1 MLAKVSLEV
10 FALAIC
16 DMVETDVIL
25 DGLIKQLVG
34 LLESCLLHWE
44 KGIIRCAAKDLDSRV
59 VELKILYD
67 LRLPVHCV
75 AAIVRAVVSCIMHFL
90 ILSFWKQD

>member
-1 MLAKVSLEV
+1 VLAKVTLEV
-10 FALAIC
+10 FAFAIC

-44 KGIIRCAAKDLDSRV
+44 KGIIIFAAKVSAGQWV
-59 VELKILYD
+59 VL
-67 LRLPVHCV
+67 
-75 AAIVRAVVSCIMHFL
+75 
-90 ILSFWKQD
+90 

>member
-1 MLAKVSLEV
+1 MLAKVPLEV
-10 FALAIC
+10 LALAIC
-16 DMVETDVIL
+16 DMVETYVIL

-44 KGIIRCAAKDLDSRV
+44 KGFISFAAKDSAGRL

-67 LRLPVHCV
+67 LRLPVIYV
-75 AAIVRAVVSCIMHFL
+75 AAILRAVVS
-90 ILSFWKQD
+90 